1 MKIRRPRELLD
12 TALKKAKRRFSTKG
26 PSGREAVGKEATKPD
41 ETRQEPPQ
49 TKTPRA
55 EALTKCNANLTP
67 VAGSDALTLGMML
80 YQEHNAPENRQDL
93 NLQRK
98 PMEDTSARETAELPP
113 KIVVSPASDQD
124 VGREG
129 SHHESFTK
137 SDANDYRLDLG
148 EKDVLIGDQN
158 SESEEAKRPRV
169 TSKRVTFKD
178 ASYNGA
184 TFDGAS
190 FKGACFDGAHFNG
203 GSFNNVFFDGAIFD
217 GSSFS
222 GGSFQ
227 GASFNRASF
236 KGATF
241 GQGLVDQVDDQ
252 RSVTTEVLDHIYG
265 DPKDKHVTWEDSEQH
280 IQPQSRDDYTPAD
293 GRIDDKDALEPEHD
307 EASHKSGDAD
317 ESTKSESHSDIDR
330 HYKDADQ
337 AAKDE
342 PRSKV
347 EDTMGQTSF
356 HEFETPPLELN
367 YEALKHTATT
377 FFAHGLCTN
386 ITTLPRGGFHE
397 IRVLHFE
404 DGWTCIARFTRDYEM
419 LCKTE
424 SELATIEYVRTH
436 TSIPVPQIY
445 LVNYN
450 ENHVVGAPFV
460 LMEYLDGEKLST
472 VWKDLTLEQKLDVVG
487 QVAHVLG
494 QLSELKFDAIGSLKA
509 DGTLGPLLN
518 MTEERKAM
526 ADEAFTSTRDFFFAF
541 LKDDHPEHTL
551 AAREHYPAIREE
563 LASVLEDETMD
574 QMLSPPYRLI
584 HSDFDSQN
592 ILVLQKDPSSPPTI
606 SGIIDWDWSYTGP
619 LYYLFEYPGYIQDD
633 VQGGGRDFFAEN
645 KVLRKHFV
653 ASLIEYFPENTLQRK
668 LVKKC
673 FREKCFAL
681 SRFEG
686 TFMKLVWAESLKS
699 LEGIVVNN
707 YLHHI
712 RGEGDE
718 CDRAPYGGR
727 LDWERDSDLTD
738 SDAESSQY
746 ESGDESSMESSDHTS
761 SMPSE
766 EEIDEGSDKYK
777 KGPQEVEL
785 AA

>member
-1 MKIRRPRELLD
+1 MKIPRPRELVG
-12 TALKKAKRRFSTKG
+12 TILKKAKRGFSKKE
-26 PSGREAVGKEATKPD
+26 PSGREAAGKEAKKQD
-41 ETRQEPPQ
+41 ETLGQEPSR
-49 TKTPRA
+49 TKTPA
-55 EALTKCNANLTP
+55 PATCKGNVTP

-80 YQEHNAPENRQDL
+80 YQEHNAAEDRQDL

-98 PMEDTSARETAELPP
+98 PMEDASIQEAAALPP

-124 VGREG
+124 MGREG

-148 EKDVLIGDQN
+148 EKDVLVGDQK

-169 TSKRVTFKD
+169 ASRRVTFKD
-178 ASYNGA
+178 ASFNGA

-190 FKGACFDGAHFNG
+190 FKGARFDGGHFNG
-203 GSFNNVFFDGAIFD
+203 GSFNKVFFDGATFD
-217 GSSFS
+217 EASFL

-236 KGATF
+236 KGASF
-241 GQGLVDQVDDQ
+241 GEGSVDEADDHH
-252 RSVTTEVLDHIYG
+252 SVTTEVLDHIYG
-265 DPKDKHVTWEDSEQH
+265 DPDPKDKHVTWEDSEQH
-280 IQPQSRDDYTPAD
+280 IQPESRDGHEPAD
-293 GRIDDKDALEPEHD
+293 GGIDSEDALDPEHD
-307 EASHKSGDAD
+307 KTSHESGDTL
-317 ESTKSESHSDIDR
+317 ESTKTEHHSDVDT
-330 HYKDADQ
+330 HGSDTDQ

-342 PRSKV
+342 LQPKG
-347 EDTMGQTSF
+347 EDAMEQRSF
-356 HEFETPPLELN
+356 HEFETPPLDLN

-377 FFAHGLCTN
+377 FFSHGRCTN

-460 LMEYLDGEKLST
+460 LMEYLDGQKLSGI
-472 VWKDLTLEQKLDVVG
+472 WKDLTLEHKLSVIG

-541 LKDDHPEHTL
+541 LKDDHPEHTS

-563 LASVLEDETMD
+563 LASLLEDETMD
-574 QMLSPPYRLI
+574 QMLKPPYRLI

-592 ILVLQKDPSSPPTI
+592 ILVLQKDPSSPPTTT
-606 SGIIDWDWSYTGP
+606 GIIDWDWSYTGP
-619 LYYLFEYPGYIQDD
+619 LYYLFEYPGYIQHEA
-633 VQGGGRDFFAEN
+633 QGGGRNLFAEKN
-645 KVLRKHFV
+645 ATQALCSV
-653 ASLIEYFPENTLQRK
+653 AHRLLPRGCIAAQADQEVFQRK
-668 LVKKC
+668 ELRSKSVSRD
-673 FREKCFAL
+673 FHEARLGRVTQIARGHSRQEL
-681 SRFEG
+681 S
-686 TFMKLVWAESLKS
+686 
-699 LEGIVVNN
+699 
-707 YLHHI
+707 
-712 RGEGDE
+712 
-718 CDRAPYGGR
+718 
-727 LDWERDSDLTD
+727 
-738 SDAESSQY
+738 SSH
-746 ESGDESSMESSDHTS
+746 SWRR
-761 SMPSE
+761 
-766 EEIDEGSDKYK
+766 
-777 KGPQEVEL
+777 
-785 AA
+785 